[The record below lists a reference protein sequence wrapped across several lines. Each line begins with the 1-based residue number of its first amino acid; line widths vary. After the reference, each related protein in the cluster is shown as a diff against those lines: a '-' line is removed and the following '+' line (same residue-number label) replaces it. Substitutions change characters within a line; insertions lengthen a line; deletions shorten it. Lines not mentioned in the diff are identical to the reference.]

1 MAQDSERSYEGKA
14 RRYILQVKEEKVN
27 KMNKKEKKEKKDHAH
42 GVIMV
47 CKDGINRSVTC
58 ARILSELLHRI
69 GAHCPHP
76 GHLSSPSWGRKK
88 ICKGSCKH
96 CAFTELTEE
105 LIAKALK
112 LWHSL

>member
-1 MAQDSERSYEGKA
+1 MKA
-14 RRYILQVKEEKVN
+14 KIEDAELQKKDKGNQMNKKKKKETKEEKNHV
-27 KMNKKEKKEKKDHAH
+27 H

-47 CKDGINRSVTC
+47 DTDGINRSSTC

-88 ICKGSCKH
+88 ICKGSCTH
-96 CAFTELTEE
+96 STFTELTEE
-105 LIAKALK
+105 LIAK
-112 LWHSL
+112 H